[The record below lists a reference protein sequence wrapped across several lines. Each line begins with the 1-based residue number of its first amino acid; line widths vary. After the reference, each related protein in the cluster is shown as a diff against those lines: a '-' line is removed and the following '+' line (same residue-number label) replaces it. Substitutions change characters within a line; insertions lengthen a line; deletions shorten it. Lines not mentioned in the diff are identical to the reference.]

1 MSALWSLACLAALLV
16 LFVAGLRIR
25 VYGAGWRRWALRFG
39 VVGTALAATLA
50 ANVAVYRHDAH
61 LDFTREEAFTPS
73 REARDIVR
81 GLTEPVQVVYFF
93 QKENAAGR
101 GAATMLDLLARLN
114 PRLAVE
120 TVDIDRN
127 PARASSFGVQLYN
140 TAVIVTSSHRL
151 QVLTTDDREIALGI
165 LRALRRQQ
173 PVVCFI
179 TGHGEYD
186 IDNFEFHT
194 HFEGS
199 HSHSHNTE
207 GMALVQME
215 QHGLG
220 RMRRALEKLGLEP
233 RKVELRPGRPLPQD
247 CAALVDANPRTPHL
261 PVEADLLGAYLAGG
275 GSYMLLVEPDFAIE
289 ERLAA
294 VIAGAGARVGNGVI
308 VDPVDHYF
316 TDEQMIA
323 ITKYANHPVTRSQ
336 ALSFYPGARPVEPA
350 SHEGVRAVA
359 LFASSP
365 KSYVVQDRAR
375 FREEAASA
383 PRRSYPLAVAAEG
396 RLAAGARPFRM
407 IVVGDADFASNSFFP
422 YLANADIV
430 LAGVSW
436 LLHEERLPNLKPPV
450 EVLPTVTLT
459 AAQVRW
465 IFILTVILL
474 PGVVA
479 CTGLGVWLWRR
490 R

>member
-1 MSALWSLACLAALLV
+1 MSVLWSLACLAALLV
-16 LFVAGLRIR
+16 LFAAGLRVR
-25 VYGAGWRRWALRFG
+25 VYGAGWRRWALRLG
-39 VVGTALAATLA
+39 VIGVALAATLA

-61 LDFTREEAFTPS
+61 LDFTHEKVFTPS
-73 REARDIVR
+73 PEASDIVR
-81 GLTEPVQVVYFF
+81 SLNEPVQLVYFF

-101 GAATMLDLLARLN
+101 GIATTLELLARLN
-114 PRLAVE
+114 PMLAVE

-140 TAVIVTSSHRL
+140 TAVIVTASHRL

-165 LRALRRQQ
+165 LRSLRRQQ
-173 PVVCFI
+173 PVVCFA

-194 HFEGS
+194 HFEGG
-199 HSHSHNTE
+199 HTHNHNAE

-220 RMRRALEKLGLEP
+220 RLRRAIEKLGMEP
-233 RKVELRPGRPLPQD
+233 RKVELRPGRALPQD

-261 PVEADLLGAYLAGG
+261 PAEADLLRAYLAGG
-275 GSYMLLVEPDFAIE
+275 GSYMLLVEPDFAVE

-294 VIAGAGARVGNGVI
+294 VIAEAGARIGSGVI

-316 TDEQMIA
+316 TDEQMLA
-323 ITKYANHPVTRSQ
+323 VTKYAPHPVTRAQ
-336 ALSFYPGARPVEPA
+336 ALSFYPGARPVEPVPRDGLRVA
-350 SHEGVRAVA
+350 A
-359 LFASSP
+359 LFASNRQ
-365 KSYVVQDRAR
+365 SYVVQDRAR
-375 FREEAASA
+375 YREEAATA
-383 PRRSYPLAVAAEG
+383 LRRSYPFAVAAEG
-396 RLAAGARPFRM
+396 RFAAGAPPFRM

-436 LLHEERLPNLKPPV
+436 LLREDRLPSLKPPV

-459 AAQVRW
+459 GAQVRW

-474 PGVVA
+474 PGAVA
-479 CTGLGVWLWRR
+479 LAGLGVWLWRR